1 MKSSNLLSCIIANAL
16 LALYVPYSN
25 AQTLPASTANAEL
38 TAETV
43 NESAI
48 DALVGVN
55 ANRAAVLRA
64 QILLDRAHFSPGEI
78 DAAFGGNMRNAI
90 NAYQASN
97 ALTVNGTVDSAT
109 WAALNKDDLPV
120 LSAYAISAA
129 DVAGPFVAIPNS
141 MLAKSK
147 LPALGY
153 RSALEGLGEK
163 FHASPKLLQQLNPGK
178 KFSTA
183 GEQIIVPN
191 VLSPE
196 PLPAASKIVVD
207 RSDASVSL
215 LDASAKT
222 IARYPASTGSVH
234 DPLPTGD
241 WIIKG
246 IAANPVFHYN
256 PKLFWDADQKS
267 EKAKIPAGPNNPVGV
282 VWLDLSKEHYGIHGT
297 PEPSKIGKTESH
309 GCIRLTN
316 WNATELAAAVSSGMP
331 AVLQD

>member
-1 MKSSNLLSCIIANAL
+1 MKTTMLFSCVIANAL
-16 LALYVPYSN
+16 IALYVPQAN
-25 AQTLPASTANAEL
+25 AQTLPASTPSAEL

-120 LSAYAISAA
+120 LSTYVITAA
-129 DVAGPFVAIPNS
+129 DVAGPFVVVPNS

-153 RSALEGLGEK
+153 GSVLEGLGEK
-163 FHASPKLLQQLNPGK
+163 FHASPRLLQQLNPGK
-178 KFSTA
+178 KFIAA
-183 GEQIIVPN
+183 GEEIIVPN

-215 LDASAKT
+215 LDATAKT

-234 DPLPTGD
+234 DPLPAGD
-241 WIIKG
+241 WVIKG
-246 IAANPVFHYN
+246 VAANPVFHYN
-256 PKLFWDADQKS
+256 PKLFWDADPKS
-267 EKAKIPAGPNNPVGV
+267 AKAKIPAGPNSPVGV
-282 VWLDLSKEHYGIHGT
+282 VWIDLSKEHYGIHGT
-297 PEPSKIGKTESH
+297 PEPAKIGKTESH
-309 GCIRLTN
+309 GCIRLSN
-316 WNATELAAAVSSGMP
+316 WNATELAAAVSAGMP
-331 AVLQD
+331 ATLQE